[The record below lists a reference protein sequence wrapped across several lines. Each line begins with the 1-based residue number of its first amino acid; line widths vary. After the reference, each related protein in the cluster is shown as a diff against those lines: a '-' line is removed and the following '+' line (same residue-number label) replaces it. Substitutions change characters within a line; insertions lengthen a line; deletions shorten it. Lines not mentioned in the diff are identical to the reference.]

1 MTDGELKGNL
11 SENPLFL
18 DKVSQENSTEDIGER
33 IREIIEE
40 GIVEKLKDIEIKIKE

>member
-1 MTDGELKGNL
+1 MTNSELECNL

-18 DKVSQENSTEDIGER
+18 DKISQENSTVDIGER
-33 IREIIEE
+33 IREVIEE